1 MMSTAVALTQEGK
14 VGPNNQLSHP
24 RGPWRKA
31 LAASVGSGKGPL
43 SRMLARVGEH
53 SVSPCR
59 AKAGALLS
67 PLPRIVRNMGRSLGP
82 TYFNS
87 LEKKLP
93 AMCLAITGTCSGRSF
108 RRRRSVGTGSGQ
120 GLRCSPVLWEL
131 SRAITSAQ
139 VQAMVRWTFEQ
150 SVLAK
155 VQSQPGQAKSQR
167 ASRAVRRAACTQ
179 NGTPNL
185 GQSYCKPNP

>member
-1 MMSTAVALTQEGK
+1 MEPSL
-14 VGPNNQLSHP
+14 HP
-24 RGPWRKA
+24 PGPWRKA
-31 LAASVGSGKGPL
+31 FAASVGSGKGPL
-43 SRMLARVGEH
+43 SRMLARVGEN
-53 SVSPCR
+53 SVLPCR
-59 AKAGALLS
+59 AKTGALWS
-67 PLPRIVRNMGRSLGP
+67 PLPRIVRNMGRSLCP
-82 TYFNS
+82 TYLYS

-131 SRAITSAQ
+131 SRATISA
-139 VQAMVRWTFEQ
+139 AMVRWTFEQ

-179 NGTPNL
+179 NGTANL
-185 GQSYCKPNP
+185 GQPYCKPNP